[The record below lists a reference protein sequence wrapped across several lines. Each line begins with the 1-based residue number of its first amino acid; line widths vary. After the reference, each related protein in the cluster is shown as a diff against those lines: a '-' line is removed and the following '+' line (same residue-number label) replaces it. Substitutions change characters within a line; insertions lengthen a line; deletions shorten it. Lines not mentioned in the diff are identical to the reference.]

1 MAHTYRLSV
10 LFLIVLFCSSCSVVF
25 NNRRTAYRQ
34 IDEIKNTTMLVRFR
48 SPDKQVAF
56 LKSRNRDAEA
66 QDLLTDIE
74 RENQM
79 IFEAFNTEYDFSDY
93 YFITYDDYQNIRN
106 DNYDEILLIDKE
118 GNTIDNKRFLEN
130 GFYIIS
136 FEGAYET
143 QFFSTDA
150 SGKRTPG
157 GGTRKEAAL
166 AVLDHEFIQLI
177 KPFPYSSGSYMLL
190 TDPRSRKEISD
201 NKKQIVQEL
210 NTKLHHFYRINQSQ
224 IAKFKGQDKYYHRQ

>member
-1 MAHTYRLSV
+1 MTYRYRPIV
-10 LFLIVLFCSSCSVVF
+10 LFLVLLFCSSCSVIF

-34 IDEIKNTTMLVRFR
+34 IDEIKSTAMLVRFR

-56 LKSRNRDAEA
+56 LKSHNKNKEA
-66 QDLLTDIE
+66 QDLLTE
-74 RENQM
+74 VEKENKM
-79 IFEAFNTEYDFSDY
+79 IFEAFNAEYDFSDY

-106 DNYDEILLIDKE
+106 DDYDQVLLIDKE
-118 GNTIDNKRFLEN
+118 GNTVNNKRFLEN
-130 GFYIIS
+130 GFHIIS

-157 GGTRKEAAL
+157 GGSKKVAAL

-177 KPFPYSSGSYMLL
+177 KPFPYSAGSYMLL
-190 TDPRSRKEISD
+190 KDPRSRKEISD
-201 NKKQIVQEL
+201 NKTQLVQEL
-210 NTKLHHFYRINQSQ
+210 NNRLHQFYNNNQSQ
-224 IAKFKGQDKYYHRQ
+224 ITKYRGQDKYYHRQ